1 MWDPG
6 AGLMNDFFHGY
17 QHSMFYIKNIKNKT
31 CTCMHTIQDV
41 WSYEYTQPPWAFT
54 RMWATTRVKRVD
66 MLSTWARTRRV
77 GAISDGRYYGLL
89 R

>member
-1 MWDPG
+1 MIFSRVSAQYVLHQKKP
-6 AGLMNDFFHGY
+6 
-17 QHSMFYIKNIKNKT
+17 T
-31 CTCMHTIQDV
+31 CTCVHTIQDV
-41 WSYEYTQPPWAFT
+41 RSCEYTQPPWVFT